1 MAEIKLTKNE
11 LRAQQKKLSQ
21 LNKYLP
27 TLQLK
32 KAMLQLEVNEAR
44 QEIDGLRAAYR
55 EAKEFV
61 SGYSSLLSDRESID
75 LRDAAAIE
83 AVEKRFE
90 NIAGIEVPF
99 FVKVRFAPFTY
110 MLFEAP
116 PWVDSAIEGLRKIA
130 IAKAEV
136 EVAEEKKAALEKEL
150 REVSIRVNL
159 FEKVLI
165 PRCEANIKR
174 IKVFLGDQ
182 QLAAVSQAK
191 VAKSK
196 IEANKEE
203 KRREEEAAKT
213 YNKEALYAR

>member
-11 LRAQQKKLSQ
+11 LRAQQKKLGQ

-44 QEIDGLRAAYR
+44 AEIDGLRR
-55 EAKEFV
+55 EHRQARDFV
-61 SGYSSLLSDRESID
+61 DEYSPLLSDTESID
-75 LRDAAAIE
+75 LQDAASITL
-83 AVEKRFE
+83 VRKRFE
-90 NIAGIEVPF
+90 NIAGVEVPYF
-99 FVKVRFAPFTY
+99 EGIDFAEFSY

-116 PWVDSAIEGLRKIA
+116 PWVDGAILGLRRV
-130 IAKAEV
+130 AEAQAAV
-136 EVAEEKKAALEKEL
+136 LVAEEKKEALEKEL

-159 FEKVLI
+159 FEKILI
-165 PRCEANIKR
+165 PRSQANIKK

-182 QLAAVSQAK
+182 ELSAVSQAK
-191 VAKSK
+191 VAKGK

-203 KRREEEAAKT
+203 KRRQKKMELEAA
-213 YNKEALYAR
+213 NAS

>member
-11 LRAQQKKLSQ
+11 LRAQQKKLGQ
-21 LNKYLP
+21 LDKYLP

-44 QEIDGLRAAYR
+44 AEIDGLRVQYR
-55 EAKEFV
+55 KARDFV
-61 SGYSSLLSDRESID
+61 DEYSPLLSDRESID
-75 LRDAAAIE
+75 LHDAANV
-83 AVEKRFE
+83 VEVRKRFE
-90 NIAGIEVPF
+90 NIAGVEVPYF
-99 FVKVRFAPFTY
+99 EGIDFKAFSY

-116 PWVDSAIEGLRKIA
+116 PWVDGAIIGLRKIA
-130 IAKAEV
+130 EAKAEV
-136 EVAEEKKAALEKEL
+136 GVAEEKKAALEKEL

-159 FEKVLI
+159 FEKILI
-165 PRCEANIKR
+165 PRCQANIKK

-182 QLAAVSQAK
+182 ELSAVSQAK

-203 KRREEEAAKT
+203 KRRMAESQLEVTHAS
-213 YNKEALYAR
+213 